1 MAQNPGKGAPWT
13 PKSPRRWTASR
24 NPPRQLLTSAGALT
38 DAQAAAASRLPGW
51 TRGHVLTHLARNA
64 DGFVNLLTWART
76 GVKTPMYP
84 SEAARDAGIEAGHG
98 RRAAELTADLR
109 GSSAAFAA
117 AAAGLTAADWAAQV
131 ERRGDS
137 FPAREILARR
147 WAELEFHHVD
157 LDARLSG
164 RRLAFGLGRA
174 GTAAGG
180 GILRGPA
187 RHAAVPALPRRL
199 GGPADGRPGQPAHP
213 RRGRARRAVG
223 AAGLAVRP
231 VGGQRSPGHR
241 GGGRPGAATAA

>member
-1 MAQNPGKGAPWT
+1 MDT
-13 PKSPRRWTASR
+13 EISPALDRIQEST
-24 NPPRQLLTSAGALT
+24 RQLLTSARALT
-38 DAQAAAASRLPGW
+38 DAQAAGASRLPGW

-84 SEAARDAGIEAGHG
+84 SEAARDAGIEAGAG
-98 RRAAELTADLR
+98 RGAAELTADLR

-157 LDARLSG
+157 LDAGYQAAGWPAAWVAQELPQVAESFAGRPDMPPCQLYPDGWADRLTVGPASPHTPGVAVRGAPWELLAWLSG
-164 RRLAFGLGRA
+164 RSAGSGLRVTGA
-174 GTAAGG
+174 
-180 GILRGPA
+180 
-187 RHAAVPALPRRL
+187 AAVPVPPPLR
-199 GGPADGRPGQPAHP
+199 
-213 RRGRARRAVG
+213 
-223 AAGLAVRP
+223 
-231 VGGQRSPGHR
+231 
-241 GGGRPGAATAA
+241 

>member
-1 MAQNPGKGAPWT
+1 MDT
-13 PKSPRRWTASR
+13 EISPALDRVQEST
-24 NPPRQLLTSAGALT
+24 RQLLTSAGALT
-38 DAQAAAASRLPGW
+38 DGQAAGASRLPGW

-76 GVKTPMYP
+76 GVKTAMYP
-84 SEAARDAGIEAGHG
+84 SEAARDAGIEAGAG

-157 LDARLSG
+157 LDAGYQAADWPSAWVAQELPQVAESFAGRPDMPPCQLYPDGWAGRLTVGPASPHTPGVAVRGAPWELLAWLSG
-164 RRLAFGLGRA
+164 RSAGSGLQV
-174 GTAAGG
+174 T
-180 GILRGPA
+180 
-187 RHAAVPALPRRL
+187 
-199 GGPADGRPGQPAHP
+199 
-213 RRGRARRAVG
+213 G
-223 AAGLAVRP
+223 AASVP
-231 VGGQRSPGHR
+231 VPPPLR
-241 GGGRPGAATAA
+241 

>member
-1 MAQNPGKGAPWT
+1 MDT
-13 PKSPRRWTASR
+13 EISPALDRVQEST
-24 NPPRQLLTSAGALT
+24 RQLLTSAGALT
-38 DAQAAAASRLPGW
+38 DGQAAGASRLPGW

-84 SEAARDAGIEAGHG
+84 SEAARDAGIEAGAG

-157 LDARLSG
+157 LDAGYQAADWPSAWVAQELPQVAESFAGRPDMPPCQLYPDGWAGRLTVGPASPHTPGVAVRGAPWELLAWLSG
-164 RRLAFGLGRA
+164 RSAGSGLQV
-174 GTAAGG
+174 T
-180 GILRGPA
+180 
-187 RHAAVPALPRRL
+187 
-199 GGPADGRPGQPAHP
+199 
-213 RRGRARRAVG
+213 G
-223 AAGLAVRP
+223 AASVP
-231 VGGQRSPGHR
+231 VPPPLR
-241 GGGRPGAATAA
+241 

>member
-1 MAQNPGKGAPWT
+1 MDPEI
-13 PKSPRRWTASR
+13 SPALDRVQEST
-24 NPPRQLLTSAGALT
+24 RQLLTSAGALT
-38 DAQAAAASRLPGW
+38 DGQAAGASRLPGW

-76 GVKTPMYP
+76 GVKTAMYP
-84 SEAARDAGIEAGHG
+84 SEAARDAGIEAGAG

-157 LDARLSG
+157 LDAGYQAADWPSAWVAQELPQVAESFAGRPDMPPCQLYPDGWAGRLTVGPASPHTPGVAVRGAPWELLAWLSG
-164 RRLAFGLGRA
+164 RSAGSGLQV
-174 GTAAGG
+174 T
-180 GILRGPA
+180 
-187 RHAAVPALPRRL
+187 
-199 GGPADGRPGQPAHP
+199 
-213 RRGRARRAVG
+213 G
-223 AAGLAVRP
+223 AASVP
-231 VGGQRSPGHR
+231 VPPPLR
-241 GGGRPGAATAA
+241 